1 MATLIYARVKI
12 QKQQNKNVIGK
23 ANALANRQHTLL

>member
-12 QKQQNKNVIGK
+12 QKQQSKNVIGK
-23 ANALANRQHTLL
+23 ANALANT